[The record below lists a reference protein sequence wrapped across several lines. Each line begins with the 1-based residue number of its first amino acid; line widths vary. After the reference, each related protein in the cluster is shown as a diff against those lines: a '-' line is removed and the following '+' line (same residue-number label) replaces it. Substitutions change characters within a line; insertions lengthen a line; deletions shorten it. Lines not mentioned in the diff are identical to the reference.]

1 MQFQLAGL
9 ASGFD
14 WRTMIDQLMAIERI
28 PQNALRDEQEDN
40 RDQIT
45 ALNQLSAKLTTLD
58 ARLGDLKT
66 SSLYNSKATSLSDE
80 NLNISASADTSA
92 VLGTYQFSVTQLAT
106 ATRRIGTSDVGGV
119 MGTTGTVITN
129 LRLATDITE
138 GTFSVNGQE
147 ITVAATD
154 TLQDVFDAISAAT
167 SGVVSASYDGVSDKV
182 TITSS
187 SGQLDLGG
195 DSDTSNFLEAMR
207 LDQLEVVDA
216 GGGSSSVTSTKALG
230 VVDLDSSIASS
241 GISGPITGSGTI
253 FINGIQIDYDADT
266 ESIQT
271 LMSRINASDA
281 DVTMTYDTAADQF
294 RIVNNQTGAYEM
306 NAVDDSNTLLAAL
319 GLDGS
324 ATVGNDLTFSIDGGS
339 SLTSRGNVI
348 TSEEHGISG
357 LTITATETGTQTI
370 TIAQDATE
378 LEDKINTFI
387 QAYND
392 VQDFILEKTK
402 IEVEDGEVTSDI
414 LARNRE
420 VSTLSQKLRGLAFDG
435 ISGMTGD
442 IFRLEHLGIDFISDT
457 SKLEIKDSDALQNA
471 LSSELDTLE
480 TFFSEGDDSFATRME
495 EFILNYTDS
504 DGILDLQTDNLD
516 EANQRIDETIEAM
529 ERRIE
534 FQQAAMEAAFVAME
548 EAQSNIQNQANALA
562 SLVTL
567 G

>member
-1 MQFQLAGL
+1 
-9 ASGFD
+9 
-14 WRTMIDQLMAIERI
+14 
-28 PQNALRDEQEDN
+28 
-40 RDQIT
+40 
-45 ALNQLSAKLTTLD
+45 
-58 ARLGDLKT
+58 
-66 SSLYNSKATSLSDE
+66 
-80 NLNISASADTSA
+80 
-92 VLGTYQFSVTQLAT
+92 
-106 ATRRIGTSDVGGV
+106 

-420 VSTLSQKLRGLAFDG
+420 VSTLSQKLRGLAFDA

>member
-14 WRTMIDQLMAIERI
+14 WRTMIDQLIAIERI
-28 PQNALRDEQEDN
+28 PQNALRDEQSEN
-40 RDQIT
+40 TNQIT
-45 ALNQLSAKLTTLD
+45 ALNQLNTKLETLD
-58 ARLGDLKT
+58 ARLGDLKST
-66 SSLYNSKATSLSDE
+66 SIYNSKSTSVSDE

-92 VLGTYQFSVTQLAT
+92 VQGTYQFAISQLAT
-106 ATRRIGTSDVGGV
+106 ATRRIGTSDVGGD
-119 MGTTGTVITN
+119 MGTTSTVITN

-138 GTFSVNGQE
+138 GTFSINGQE
-147 ITVAATD
+147 ITVASTD

-167 SGVVSASYDGVSDKV
+167 SGVVSASYDSGADTV
-182 TITSS
+182 TLTSS

-195 DSDTSNFLEAMR
+195 SDDTSNFLDAMR
-207 LDQLEVVDA
+207 LKQLEVQDA
-216 GGGSSSVTSTKALG
+216 GGGSSEVTSTKALG

-271 LMSRINASDA
+271 LMNRVNASDA

-324 ATVGNDLTFSIDGGS
+324 ATVGNDLSFSVDGGATI
-339 SLTSRGNVI
+339 TSRDNVI
-348 TSEEHGISG
+348 SSEDHGITG
-357 LTITATETGTQTI
+357 LTVTATEVGTQSI
-370 TIAQDATE
+370 TIARDSAE
-378 LEDKINTFI
+378 LKDKINTFI

-420 VSTLSQKLRGLAFDG
+420 VSTLSQKLRSEAFQAV
-435 ISGMTGD
+435 SGMTGD

-457 SKLEIKDSDALQNA
+457 SKLEIKDSDALDNA
-471 LSSELDTLE
+471 LSNELDTLQ
-480 TFFSEGDDSFATRME
+480 TFFMEGDDSFATRME
-495 EFILNYTDS
+495 DFIQNYTIS
-504 DGILDLQTDNLD
+504 DGIIDIQTDNLT
-516 EANQRIDETIEAM
+516 EANNRIDDTIETM

-534 FQQAAMEAAFVAME
+534 FQQAALEAAFIAME
-548 EAQSNIQNQANALA
+548 EAQAKIQNQSSALS
-562 SLVTL
+562 SLTTI
-567 G
+567 